1 MRRGPFTEDGIKH
14 RALASFAWWV
24 VATVGCAGANT
35 VASPDLSDDF
45 GSLNGATL
53 ELSSAGG
60 IAGLQVHQLIRHDER
75 TYVSTT
81 RRICSPACGAPIDSI
96 SGILSAAADDSLFN
110 IAWEQT
116 PFSLNGDYGH
126 TLGGADMVSY
136 ALTVSFNGRT
146 KTIAA
151 DDGTMPPQ
159 MRTIIT
165 SMRGMITASAGR

>member
-1 MRRGPFTEDGIKH
+1 MKRRRFTEDSIKH
-14 RALASFAWWV
+14 RALVSFAWIV
-24 VATVGCAGANT
+24 VAAIGCAGANT
-35 VASPDLSDDF
+35 VAAPDLSRDF

-60 IAGLQVHQLIRHDER
+60 IAGLQVHQLIRHDDR

-96 SGILSAAADDSLFN
+96 SGTLSTAADDSLFN

-116 PFSLNGDYGH
+116 PFSLNDDYGH
-126 TLGGADMVSY
+126 TLGGADMMSY

-159 MRTIIT
+159 MRTIIS
-165 SMRGMITASAGR
+165 SMRAIITASAGR